1 MLFTQ
6 VLLVAYIVELLTVYV
21 FFSQGGKRKYK
32 TGVCLLIGLVLFYS
46 ALFVNVSFGNRIW
59 INLIYFPLMMVL
71 FGYLC
76 FDIELRKIVAYSII
90 LMAIFTI
97 YEFGIEFL
105 LNYIFDKEIQSYFY
119 DKSLL
124 IMLVSLCKTLSF
136 LTATILSRFIV
147 KDNQFKIPITLY
159 IYPFSVLISMVIFW
173 YVCAYTGMNEK
184 GQLAIAIISFIFLL
198 PTIFL
203 FLTYQK
209 SIEKENE
216 LLQLKNEMSKIETEM
231 TYYDI
236 LERQNQDLMI
246 YAHDTKNHLS
256 AIKNLSTSPQI
267 DEYIDKMTESL
278 EKYRNVSH
286 SGNHTLDVIISK
298 YVTECKIKDIK
309 FSYDVRLKN
318 LEYVEDF
325 DLVTILGN
333 LLDNALESVVN
344 SQCKEITLSTDH
356 RNTYDVLI
364 ITNSC
369 DTSPKISNNRLVSTK
384 KDKRLHGIGLKSV
397 LKTLK
402 KYNGDYEWE
411 YDEQNKTF
419 TSIVMLANK

>member
-46 ALFVNVSFGNRIW
+46 ALFVNMFFGNRIW
-59 INLIYFPLMMVL
+59 LNLIYFPLMMVL

-97 YEFGIEFL
+97 YEFGIEFV

-184 GQLAIAIISFIFLL
+184 GQLAIAIISFILLL

-278 EKYRNVSH
+278 ETYRNVSH

-419 TSIVMLANK
+419 TSIVMLTNE